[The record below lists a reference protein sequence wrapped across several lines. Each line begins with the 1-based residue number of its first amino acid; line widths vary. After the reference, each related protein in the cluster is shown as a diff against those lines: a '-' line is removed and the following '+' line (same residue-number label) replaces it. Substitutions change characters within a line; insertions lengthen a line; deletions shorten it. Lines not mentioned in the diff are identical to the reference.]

1 MACLTQTAAAYE
13 YVFNFADCES
23 TTDGNNV
30 TYTLKNQDGKTL
42 VEVVFMT
49 DPNFI
54 TNNPGL
60 TGPSRVHL
68 ADDNSGRLVVPSG
81 TKIRVYMRDGYNL
94 REVWLGKIG
103 NSENNVCG
111 QEFDNGATMDDVR
124 DLEHLWNG
132 GTDEHL
138 FVRGIKG
145 TFTATMFATSNNLSK
160 LDRTDRD
167 YYFGPSITVC
177 SEGITMEDLT
187 NADHNVRLMN
197 HTIVDEVVG
206 VDVKNVNNQDYLI
219 VRSANQLSP
228 KYRQTMRPDQESFKD
243 ENGNVYEWSNPN
255 TPQYAWMMV
264 KIDNP
269 SFYKGKKF
277 KNMRGKFCAFEANPY
292 HVYWLNPFMQVASAD
307 VNSIEFTGEETTT
320 RNEYP
325 LANLVQPKDDQYFM
339 LKPVLCELCDIKD
352 VMRSHGDHFIY
363 VPDRNA
369 MMPEKAITDENG
381 NTQIVPQAN
390 FYVDNNISYGQDY
403 SYASFLDNEG
413 VKPYEK
419 SDRELINGQSYSF
432 GWQLYDKVYDFDNS
446 LIVAAHHGDKTN
458 YVYPLPIP
466 NDNYTQSVGRR
477 VINIVG
483 EGELK
488 AYNSDFYVGQENY
501 WSRYQYSANRNAY
514 RNDISFTFS
523 KPNNNPWV
531 STGQDLILDVW
542 RCDDMGNKLAKIA
555 TIINDQYDARKFTVT
570 STVDA
575 KEAKDDPSLAPT
587 ALGEGISAPYF
598 PSNEQFLIGAQVGQE
613 YISRLYLSDMF
624 YSGSMNCAN
633 DNRMLSSDYQYRIEA
648 SKDGITSVVGYAPVY
663 KTNENVVTRATY
675 TQEQVDADVYNTL
688 KENNKAEINF
698 TPNMAKAMTEY
709 RVYKGNATQGETF
722 ANIASSAIVLNNNFL
737 DQAIEDEE
745 IVDGTVYVPELYTEY
760 NANTYGCYKQSVS
773 DASVGIT
780 KKSQM
785 ASTFLNSNGTR
796 YVQAILDLSSII
808 NNNDKDS
815 RYLVRVWRQI
825 GNGEKILLNKE
836 PEKEGENYVGEGY
849 NWETN
854 YTGLELMGMSADV
867 YAKEPNP
874 NPFELHDTFLV
885 QDLSSSPSGAP
896 HLMAD
901 DDNVT
906 IEQVNYYVTLYVKD
920 DASGKYYVK
929 TANINLDEQIPTAIT
944 TITSGAQVESVRYIN
959 VAGMESDKP
968 FAGMNIVVTRYS
980 NGTTTITKMIK

>member
-1 MACLTQTAAAYE
+1 MRKFLFLLAACLVLGTSLPARAYE

-68 ADDNSGRLVVPSG
+68 AGDNSGRLVVPSG

-103 NSENNVCG
+103 NSENSVCG

-124 DLEHLWNG
+124 DLENLWNG

-648 SKDGITSVVGYAPVY
+648 SKDGITSVVGFAPVY
-663 KTNENVVTRATY
+663 KTNENVVSRATY
-675 TQEQVDADVYNTL
+675 TKDQVDGDEDGALAEV
-688 KENNKAEINF
+688 KKANITF

-709 RVYKGNATQGETF
+709 RVYKAEQGATSVDAPYNVVDAGSIEVDDYGFLNPTF
-722 ANIASSAIVLNNNFL
+722 TDDIT
-737 DQAIEDEE
+737 DKTYE
-745 IVDGTVYVPELYTEY
+745 YVPEVYTAY
-760 NANTYGCYKQSVS
+760 NNNTYGCYKQIVS
-773 DASVGIT
+773 DATIYLACQSVVAADVAEDGKMPCLATLQI
-780 KKSQM
+780 
-785 ASTFLNSNGTR
+785 
-796 YVQAILDLSSII
+796 SSSVDIPA
-808 NNNDKDS
+808 KDT
-815 RYLVRVWRQI
+815 RYLVRVWREVD
-825 GNGEKILLNKE
+825 GVKTLLNGQKE
-836 PEKEGENYVGEGY
+836 IGDY
-849 NWETN
+849 TN
-854 YTGLELMGMSADV
+854 YAALATLAEQDDFVTITDV
-867 YAKEPNP
+867 
-874 NPFELHDTFLV
+874 FRV
-885 QDLSSSPSGAP
+885 AP
-896 HLMAD
+896 VSTVGLMAEGQ
-901 DDNVT
+901 T
-906 IEQVNYYVTLYVKD
+906 VNIPEVKYYATLYVED
-920 DASGKYYVK
+920 VASNKYYVK
-929 TANINLDEQIPTAIT
+929 KVEDSKSGSIPTAINGIT
-944 TITSGAQVESVRYIN
+944 TGAQVESVRYYN
-959 VAGMESDKP
+959 VAGIESEKP

-980 NGTTTITKMIK
+980 DGTTTTAKVVK

>member
-1 MACLTQTAAAYE
+1 MACLTQNARAYE

-23 TTDGNNV
+23 TKDGNNV

-369 MMPEKAITDENG
+369 MMPEKTITDENG
-381 NTQIVPQAN
+381 ITQIVPQAN

-648 SKDGITSVVGYAPVY
+648 SKDGITSVVGFAPVY
-663 KTNENVVTRATY
+663 KTNTNVATRANY
-675 TQEQVDADVYNTL
+675 TKAEVDADLYNTL
-688 KENNKAEINF
+688 KENNKAKINF

-709 RVYKGNATQGETF
+709 RVYKGDATQGENF

-737 DQAIEDEE
+737 DQAIEDD

-760 NANTYGCYKQSVS
+760 NDNTYGCYKQSVS
-773 DASVGIT
+773 DASVT
-780 KKSQM
+780 LSVKSIV
-785 ASTFLNSNGTR
+785 AADFTNDENGTR
-796 YVQAILDLSSII
+796 YIHAAIDLSSVI
-808 NNNDKDS
+808 NNTDKDS
-815 RYLVRVWRQI
+815 RYLLRVWRQV
-825 GNGEKILLNKE
+825 GNGEKVLLNGQE
-836 PEKEGENYVGEGY
+836 EA
-849 NWETN
+849 WETN
-854 YTGLELMGMSADV
+854 YGELQYTGLNKDTF
-867 YAKEPNP
+867 AKTNP
-874 NPFELHDTFLV
+874 NDPFTLYDTFEAV
-885 QDLSSSPSGAP
+885 TSKPSAAP
-896 HLMAD
+896 GLKAYGDMV
-901 DDNVT
+901 N
-906 IEQVNYYVTLYVKD
+906 IEDVKYTVALYVKD

-929 TANINLDEQIPTAIT
+929 TDEITPATSIPTAIS
-944 TITSGAQVESVRYIN
+944 TIAGSAQVESVRYIN